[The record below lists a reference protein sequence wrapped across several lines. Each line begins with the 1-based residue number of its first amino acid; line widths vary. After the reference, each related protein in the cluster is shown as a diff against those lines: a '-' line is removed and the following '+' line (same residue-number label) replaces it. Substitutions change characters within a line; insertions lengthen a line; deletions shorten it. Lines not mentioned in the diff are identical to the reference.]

1 MLVAVFGPRALSAL
15 DGSGHLRGLTAV
27 VYGVLCAGGVA
38 FVVSALYILSDRRAV
53 RFDRSTGRMTI
64 VGVLGSQDL
73 ALDEVEAVQLVS
85 GGIQRRDESGD
96 YETYQVNAVL
106 SDRSRR
112 RVNVLEF
119 HRERLTRTVASELA
133 TFLGVPFLDRPDL
146 PGRVLSEER
155 ASP

>member
-53 RFDRSTGRMTI
+53 RFDRSMGRMTI
-64 VGVLGSQDL
+64 VGVLGSQDH
-73 ALDEVEAVQLVS
+73 EVEAVQLVS